1 MNTKLSFKLDVF
13 EGPLDLLL
21 HLIDKNKINIYDIPI
36 ASITEQYFEYLELME
51 QMDLD
56 ISSDFVLVAAN
67 LIYIKSKMLLPKHKD
82 NNEDEEND
90 PRSELVEKLLEYK
103 KYKELSKYLKNK
115 ENSDSNIYFKKF
127 IDVKDYKMLYNNK
140 NMSMDMLINALLGI
154 ISRKDENKDEVVQEK
169 VFDTIV
175 RKNRISIR
183 SRIKKIL
190 YLLKNKKKMNF
201 YSIFENMRSRP
212 EIVANFLAI
221 LELTRL
227 NRIFFVHK
235 KNKVYIHLKKR

>member
-36 ASITEQYFEYLELME
+36 ASITEQYFEYLELMD

-67 LIYIKSKMLLPKHKD
+67 LLYIKSKMLLPKHKN

-103 KYKELSKYLKNK
+103 KYKELSGFLKNK
-115 ENSDSNIYFKKF
+115 ENSDWNIYFKKF
-127 IDVKDYKMLYNNK
+127 IDVKDYKMLYNE
-140 NMSMDMLINALLGI
+140 SMNIDMLINALLGVI
-154 ISRKDENKDEVVQEK
+154 GRKEENEDEAIQEK
-169 VFDTIV
+169 TFPMTI
-175 RKNRISIR
+175 KKEKISIR
-183 SRIKKIL
+183 SRMKKIL
-190 YLLKNKKKMNF
+190 YLLKKNNKMNF
-201 YSIFENMRSRP
+201 YSI
-212 EIVANFLAI
+212 L
-221 LELTRL
+221 
-227 NRIFFVHK
+227 RI
-235 KNKVYIHLKKR
+235 